1 MTQNGKEMIK
11 KEDIKNI
18 LYFDVETAGGYRT
31 YEDLMEG
38 NLRLAKLWEKRA
50 KYFRGNT
57 NGMEGLTDAEIYLQ
71 KSGLEPEFG
80 RVVCVSF
87 GVWDDHGNQKMTSF
101 YGNNEVEI
109 LEKTSKVLSN
119 AGAKGMKIC
128 GHNIKMF
135 DVPFLGKKIIF
146 NGMNVPPILQLW
158 DKKPWE
164 IPILDTAEFFSFGS
178 WSQKFLG
185 LDLLACSLGILSPKD
200 DIDGSQVHST
210 YWDDKDHERIK
221 EYCEKDVITVMDVLK
236 RVSR

>member
-1 MTQNGKEMIK
+1 MIK

-18 LYFDVETAGGYRT
+18 LYFDVETSGGYRT
-31 YEDLMEG
+31 HEDLVEG
-38 NLRLAKLWEKRA
+38 NPRLAKLWERRA
-50 KYFRGNT
+50 KYFRSNT
-57 NGMEGLTDAEIYLQ
+57 NGMEDLTDAEIYLQ

-87 GVWDDHGNQKMTSF
+87 GVWDDQGNHKMTSF
-101 YGNNEVEI
+101 YGDNEGEI
-109 LEKTSKVLSN
+109 LEKTAKVLSN

-135 DVPFLGKKIIF
+135 DIPFLGKKIIF
-146 NGMNVPPILQLW
+146 NGMNIPPILQLW

-164 IPILDTAEFFSFGS
+164 IPVLDTAEFFSFGS

-185 LDLLACSLGILSPKD
+185 LDLLACSLGIESPKD
-200 DIDGSQVHST
+200 DIDGSQVHGT
-210 YWDDKDHERIK
+210 YWDDKDYERIK

-236 RVSR
+236 KVSR